1 MIIDLARIFF
11 VGIWVT
17 IAALSGFADLAFANI
32 HG

>member
-1 MIIDLARIFF
+1 MVAMNICK
-11 VGIWVT
+11 GKVT